1 MEELSAQSLLTLWQ
15 IGRSGSFSAAARTLG
30 WSQPAISQ
38 QITRL
43 EKQTGMTLVRRT
55 SHGVE
60 LTDAGAMLA
69 RHGGMIA
76 ERLGRASHELE
87 DLRRRRLSRLRV
99 LAPPSICSTIVARA
113 MVGLGRDGDIEVNVD
128 QAEPPEA
135 VERVRSGKAD
145 LAVVF
150 EHRSLPHSLPLDE
163 GLAWEPLGDDP
174 LLLLVRRADAG
185 RTDACRA
192 DVRDGAVPAGAAAPA
207 APAAPADL
215 ADWADAA
222 WIAGCDTCKANLL
235 AMASAAGFTP
245 DIRHATDDYWTT
257 QTLVEMGVGVSIVP
271 ALDTVNQLRPS
282 LAALPLADPRA
293 VRVIGV
299 LTRAGDD
306 RPAVAAFRASLA
318 RTAARV
324 LRAPAAD

>member
-1 MEELSAQSLLTLWQ
+1 MEELNAQSLLTLWQ

-43 EKQTGMTLVRRT
+43 EKQTGLTLVRRT

-60 LTDAGAMLA
+60 LTDAGEMLA

-76 ERLGRASHELE
+76 ERLSRAAHEL
-87 DLRRRRLSRLRV
+87 DDFRQRRLSRLRV

-113 MVGLGRDGDIEVNVD
+113 MVGLGRAGELEVNVD

-135 VERVRSGKAD
+135 VSRIRSGSAD

-150 EHRSLPHSLPLDE
+150 EHRSLPHSLALND
-163 GLAWEPLGDDP
+163 GLRWEPLGEDP
-174 LLLLVRRADAG
+174 LLLLVRRAAV
-185 RTDACRA
+185 RA
-192 DVRDGAVPAGAAAPA
+192 DAHAAAVRAADAPASPA
-207 APAAPADL
+207 ASATPVSPVEL
-215 ADWADAA
+215 SDWADAA
-222 WIAGCDTCKANLL
+222 WIAGCDTCKANLI
-235 AMASAAGFTP
+235 AMAASAGFTP

-271 ALDTVNQLRPS
+271 ALDTVNQLRDD
-282 LAALPLADPRA
+282 LVALPLTDPRA
-293 VRVIGV
+293 VRVVGV

-306 RPAVAAFRASLA
+306 RPAVAAFREALSRAAS
-318 RTAARV
+318 RV
-324 LRAPAAD
+324 LRHP